1 MGGQFIVQITGV
13 VSVCIWSA
21 VFSAIIL
28 FLVKLVTPLRV
39 SAEDEETGLDTASH
53 GESAYGH

>member
-1 MGGQFIVQITGV
+1 MVA
-13 VSVCIWSA
+13 VCAWSA
-21 VFSAIIL
+21 VLSAVIL

-39 SAEDEETGLDTASH
+39 TADEEEVGLDTASH